1 MRDTLLVPIFNLS
14 CEKKKKKTKFQPL
27 FSLVMYG
34 TSSLILS
41 CTTPYL
47 PPPPGGGGVLGI
59 ILKILGKLKIKPEV
73 NGGFK
78 VKYSIPLINV
88 FNSLKG
94 FRFKSN
100 TQWCTNQN
108 LIERFGMVINSL
120 SALYS
125 PPLSLPPQPPS
136 TLNLTYIYRFKS
148 NTQSHS
154 LMSTTCRKEE
164 RKEKK

>member
-1 MRDTLLVPIFNLS
+1 MELRVWFFLA
-14 CEKKKKKTKFQPL
+14 
-27 FSLVMYG
+27 
-34 TSSLILS
+34 
-41 CTTPYL
+41 
-47 PPPPGGGGVLGI
+47 PPPIYPGGGGVRYNTQNFR
-59 ILKILGKLKIKPEV
+59 KAQIKPEV

>member
-1 MRDTLLVPIFNLS
+1 M
-14 CEKKKKKTKFQPL
+14 KKKKVTTSLKSCDVWNFEFDSFLHHPL
-27 FSLVMYG
+27 F
-34 TSSLILS
+34 TR
-41 CTTPYL
+41 
-47 PPPPGGGGVLGI
+47 GVVGLGI